1 MAFFRQCVPL
11 SSYIWSYLNAEK
23 LGLDKNQI
31 EPPVDM
37 VFQKCNLGTCD
48 EQEMTFWTMRI
59 IIDACHSFCTTQVTD
74 IFDECLIKTQEDMY
88 YYTLATLCATYT
100 AKEGEQN
107 DRT

>member
-1 MAFFRQCVPL
+1 MLKVFHLYRYKK
-11 SSYIWSYLNAEK
+11 SEK
-23 LGLDKNQI
+23 LSPENQI

-37 VFQKCNLGTCD
+37 VFQQCNLETCD
-48 EQEMTFWTMRI
+48 EQKMTFWTMRI
-59 IIDACHSFCTTQVTD
+59 IIDACHSFCTTQAAD

>member
-1 MAFFRQCVPL
+1 MAQQSPF
-11 SSYIWSYLNAEK
+11 SSYIWSYLNAEE

-37 VFQKCNLGTCD
+37 VFQQCNLGTCD
-48 EQEMTFWTMRI
+48 EQKMTFWTMRT
-59 IIDACHSFCTTQVTD
+59 IIDACHSFCTTQAAD